1 MAKLMKP
8 LFIDG
13 NFNKDSRRIRV
24 NYLKTVGDYP
34 LWVED
39 GKPNK
44 DYTKNPL
51 DKYYIYIQIGEYIF
65 TLGET
70 EYNIIQRAGYNKMVE
85 ELYQGNDNRDN
96 YFDDIRK
103 DRSYDE
109 ANILIKEQMNK
120 EQGLI
125 DDYGKKDEAWVEYL
139 KDNINRYIERW
150 IDARDNNGTFA
161 DFIGALALNE
171 LEKCQEIASVLRVRR
186 NEESKIKR
194 EQREIE
200 RKEKEEKELQE
211 EKLLTE
217 EVKNTLI
224 NGGVIKNSD
233 IIVKLADEHNI
244 DIPIRTR
251 GWMLNDLTEVTITEG
266 GSISYRYWKRSKN
279 AKGSQK
285 VWDVLSKLRNK
296 IEKSA

>member
-13 NFNKDSRRIRV
+13 DFNKDNKRIRV

-51 DKYYIYIQIGEYIF
+51 DRYYIYIQIGDYIF
-65 TLGET
+65 SCGET
-70 EYNIIQRAGYNKMVE
+70 EYNMVQRVGYNKMVE
-85 ELYQGNDNRDN
+85 ELYQSSDNRDSH
-96 YFDDIRK
+96 FDGLRK
-103 DRSYDE
+103 NKTYEES
-109 ANILIKEQMNK
+109 NLLVKEQIGK
-120 EQGLI
+120 EQELI
-125 DDYGKKDEAWVEYL
+125 DNYGQKDEAWAEYL
-139 KDNINRYIERW
+139 KENINRNIKRW

-171 LEKCQEIASVLRVRR
+171 LEKCQEIASILRVKRD
-186 NEESKIKR
+186 EENRLKR

-217 EVKNTLI
+217 EVKSALV
-224 NGGVIKNSD
+224 NGGTIKNSD
-233 IIVKLADEHNI
+233 IIVKLADEHNV

-251 GWMLNDLTEVTITEG
+251 GWMLNDLTEVTITEEG
-266 GSISYRYWKRSKN
+266 NISYRYWKRSKN

-285 VWDVLSKLRNK
+285 VWDVLSELRSK
-296 IEKSA
+296 IARSA